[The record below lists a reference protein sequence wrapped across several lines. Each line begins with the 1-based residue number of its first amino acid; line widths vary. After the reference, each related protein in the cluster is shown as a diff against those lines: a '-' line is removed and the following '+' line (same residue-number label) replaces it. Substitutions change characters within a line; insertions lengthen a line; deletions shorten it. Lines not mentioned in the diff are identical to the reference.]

1 MVGRGGTTG
10 SLPEVKELTTPP
22 SGRSDDTLPGG
33 HSQPK
38 QAKIQHGELDMVT
51 TPSSGLATYSEQT
64 MPNGDGAPILEGGGD
79 VEEVP
84 KISPSPTGTT

>member
-1 MVGRGGTTG
+1 MWQEEEELPVL
-10 SLPEVKELTTPP
+10 LPEVKELTTPP

-51 TPSSGLATYSEQT
+51 TSSELVTDSTQT
-64 MPNGDGAPILEGGGD
+64 MPNGDGAPILEGG
-79 VEEVP
+79 EMWR
-84 KISPSPTGTT
+84 KSPH